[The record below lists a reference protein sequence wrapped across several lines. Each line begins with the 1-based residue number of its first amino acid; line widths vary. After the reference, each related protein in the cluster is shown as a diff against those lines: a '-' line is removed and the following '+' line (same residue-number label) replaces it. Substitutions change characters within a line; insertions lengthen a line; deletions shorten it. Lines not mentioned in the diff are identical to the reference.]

1 MGSSLCGFQWAMIC
15 ADFDG
20 KLYVWVAWRHIFWIY
35 MRGSLSGFL
44 LELLGEDLY
53 GSYMRGFVWKI
64 MCGSLWKII
73 CEDLDGQLSLWASM
87 ADPVCGFP

>member
-1 MGSSLCGFQWAMIC
+1 MRISVGYDMCGFRWEVIC
-15 ADFDG
+15 VG
-20 KLYVWVAWRHIFWIY
+20 LPGSIYVWIY
-35 MRGSLSGFL
+35 MRDSLSGFL
-44 LELLGEDLY
+44 LELMGEDLY